1 MVERPPP
8 REVNEDGTRP
18 IEDDEPPAELKRKTS
33 NNSLQKKTSRD
44 SLQRKGSKD
53 SLTQAPRPYISRSR
67 SSSNSIMGV
76 LQQGSP
82 SVLQQGPAS
91 ALQHGSGSGSNSPVP
106 GSPALADASGSSS
119 PTVAAPSLRRKLSG
133 AGLGAAGGSGSGA

>member
-82 SVLQQGPAS
+82 SVIPQGAP
-91 ALQHGSGSGSNSPVP
+91 GSGSSTPVP

-133 AGLGAAGGSGSGA
+133 AGLSAAGGSGSGA